1 MFQLT
6 EVQKMVQDMLRQ
18 YVNGTIQPKVQAM
31 EDGTVSCNALA
42 RDLFAA
48 IRVPDM
54 IRPSLEKLAKK
65 REKNSDERIDITN
78 LVGSEGGD
86 TGAGDPML
94 MMIFLKE
101 ISRVSPGMA
110 MSLGVTAGLAGGA
123 IVSKGTAAQIREY
136 GIPLM
141 TLEKTG
147 SWCLTEPGAGSD
159 AFGSMQT
166 KAKPDVKGGYIING
180 SKTFITNAS
189 EADIFVVY
197 AKLDTGQP
205 PQDRPVLSFILEKGM
220 KGLTTGAPFHK
231 LGMKDSPT
239 AEVFMEDVRIEKK
252 HLIGENEQKGGGRMA
267 TKESLGTERSGV
279 SAICLGII
287 ERCYEECI
295 KYAKERV
302 QFGKPIG
309 DFQAVQLRLARMYM
323 NYKNVENI
331 VYRTAWMQKNSIR
344 DASFVNA
351 SKAYTSMAAVEVAN
365 DAVNIFGGYGY
376 MREYPVEK
384 MYRDAKLLELGAG
397 TTDINMMTCARC
409 ELELI

>member
-6 EVQKMVQDMLRQ
+6 ETQKMVQDVLRQ
-18 YVNGTIQPKVQAM
+18 YVTGTIQPKVQDM
-31 EDGTVSCNALA
+31 EDGVVSCNDLA
-42 RDLFAA
+42 RDMFRAL
-48 IRVPDM
+48 RVADM
-54 IRPSLEKLAKK
+54 IRPSLEKLARK
-65 REKNSDERIDITN
+65 REENSDEKVDITG
-78 LVGSEGGD
+78 LVSPEGG
-86 TGAGDPML
+86 GMEGGDPML

-123 IVSKGTAAQIREY
+123 IVSRGTAAQVREY

-159 AFGSMQT
+159 AFGGMQT
-166 KAKPDVKGGYIING
+166 RAKPDGRGGYVLNG
-180 SKTFITNAS
+180 SKTFITNAPV
-189 EADIFVVY
+189 ADILVVY

-205 PQDRPVLSFILEKGM
+205 PRDRPVLSFILERGM
-220 KGLTTGAPFHK
+220 KGLSTGAPFHK
-231 LGMKDSPT
+231 LGMRDSPT
-239 AEVFMEDVRIEKK
+239 SEVFMEDVRLEKR
-252 HLIGENEQKGGGRMA
+252 HLIGETETRGGGRTA
-267 TKESLGTERSGV
+267 TKDSLGTERSGV

-287 ERCYEECI
+287 ERCYEECL

-309 DFQAVQLRLARMYM
+309 DFQAVQLRLARMYI

-331 VYRTAWMQKNSIR
+331 VYRTVWMQKNGVR
-344 DASFVNA
+344 DASFINA
-351 SKAYTSMAAVEVAN
+351 SKAYTSTAAVEAVN

-384 MYRDAKLLELGAG
+384 LYRDAKLLELGAG